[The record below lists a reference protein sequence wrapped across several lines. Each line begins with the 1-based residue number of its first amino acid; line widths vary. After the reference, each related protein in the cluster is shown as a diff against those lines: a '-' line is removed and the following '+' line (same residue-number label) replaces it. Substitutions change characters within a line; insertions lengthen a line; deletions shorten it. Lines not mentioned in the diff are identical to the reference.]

1 LRLAALIVVFA
12 FVMSTGVPAR
22 GDTADPASPPPSP
35 AAKPTPP
42 PLTFNLPVVFT
53 FGLSPDATLNAKVAV
68 ALADHLRP
76 NDDSDPAVKL
86 MALKSAFV
94 VPMGTWTLSDFE
106 NQCKWDPD
114 HTIGAYILV
123 PPALGSEDLN
133 YLVWIRTNE
142 TIKFNAIIARCSREN
157 TELSPPG
164 LPKGS
169 PGPVTVDWVSNTAT
183 GEFGR
188 SALQFLPFAVL
199 TSVYL
204 AFAPSRTY
212 ATTTNRVY
220 PVPSPLPHGGA
231 NNSQQTQESSTL
243 NASGTGT
250 LQNNVVNAVGLEQ
263 LAFGRRGTPDF
274 LVMRAAEDAAGKLV
288 IKRYQFCNTR
298 PTSPPPAP
306 SPASQLYPW
315 RTDFCTW

>member
-12 FVMSTGVPAR
+12 FVMSTGVPAS
-22 GDTADPASPPPSP
+22 GDTPGPSSPPSP
-35 AAKPTPP
+35 PAEKPTPP
-42 PLTFNLPVVFT
+42 PLTFDLPVVFT

-76 NDDSDPAVKL
+76 ADDSDPAVKS

-94 VPMGTWTLSDFE
+94 VPEGTWTLNDFE
-106 NQCKWDPD
+106 NQCNWDPE

-142 TIKFNAIIARCSREN
+142 TIKFNAIIARCSRES
-157 TELSPPG
+157 LAL
-164 LPKGS
+164 LPFGATKGP

-212 ATTTNRVY
+212 ATTQNRVY
-220 PVPSPLPHGGA
+220 PVPTPLPHGGA
-231 NNSQQTQESSTL
+231 QNSQQTQESSTI

-298 PTSPPPAP
+298 PPSSVPAPLP
-306 SPASQLYPW
+306 SPARYSW